1 VTGKSAFTEEEWKL
15 VLQGPTSA
23 GMMVAGSESGG
34 TIRESFSM
42 AKAYA
47 EARSEHGE
55 SELLD
60 TIVST
65 RPEVDRTRVHSREEL
80 SQRALQHLQDAL
92 AAVEAK
98 ATPEEV
104 EDYKRFVLGLARRV
118 AEAHKGVGDS
128 EQHAI
133 EQIAGALGT
142 DVPPS

>member
-1 VTGKSAFTEEEWKL
+1 MTGKSDFTEQEWKL

-47 EARSEHGE
+47 EARKEHGE

-65 RPEVDRTRVHSREEL
+65 KPQVDRTRVHSREEL

-92 AAVEAK
+92 AVLETK

-128 EQHAI
+128 EQQAI

-142 DVPPS
+142 DVPSG